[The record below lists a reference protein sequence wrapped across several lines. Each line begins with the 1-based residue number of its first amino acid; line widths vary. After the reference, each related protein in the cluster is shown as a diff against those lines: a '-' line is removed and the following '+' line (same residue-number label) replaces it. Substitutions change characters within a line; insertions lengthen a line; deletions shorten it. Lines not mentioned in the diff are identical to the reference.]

1 MMRGISTSILVSGTS
16 SSTCSSSSSSIIGAW
31 RTQQKPDSLKYM
43 NTHKCQQRTITI
55 SFLIYP
61 SKSVVLIIN

>member
-16 SSTCSSSSSSIIGAW
+16 SSTCSSSSSIIGAW

-43 NTHKCQQRTITI
+43 NTRKCQQRTITI

-61 SKSVVLIIN
+61 SKSVVIIIN